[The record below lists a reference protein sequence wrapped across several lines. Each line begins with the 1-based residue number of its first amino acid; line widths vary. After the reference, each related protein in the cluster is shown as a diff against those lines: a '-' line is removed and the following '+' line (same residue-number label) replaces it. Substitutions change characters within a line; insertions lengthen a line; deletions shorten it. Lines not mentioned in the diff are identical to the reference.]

1 MGGFVCIYYGNTG
14 SSWLLNTLGTSPQLM
29 VPGFEPVEGWA
40 WKAPAEERVEWVR
53 TALSPP
59 MERSG
64 PVYDAWIEGLR
75 ASPQV
80 HELSDKPTF
89 EQVGFKMNDL
99 AVFAIEAVADA
110 LKEAKAKV
118 IVLTR
123 DNRIKHA
130 LSLYRY
136 HEEGKSQFGGKG
148 VRPASKVELKAFD
161 RWVQE
166 SVRLH
171 TRLMEAREILIG
183 RLGPQHVADLSY
195 EEFAS
200 EEGKR
205 QVIDR
210 LTDFLDIARM
220 ELVEGPFTKATPD
233 DLRSAVVNYQ
243 TLWLRYLF
251 TPMRRYFRE

>member
-14 SSWLLNTLGTSPQLM
+14 SSWLLNTLGTSPQVI

-40 WKAPAEERVEWVR
+40 WKAPREERVEWVR
-53 TALSPP
+53 TALNPP
-59 MERSG
+59 VERSG
-64 PVYDAWIEGLR
+64 PTYDAWVEELR

-80 HELSDKPTF
+80 RKLGNKPTF

-99 AVFAIEAVADA
+99 AVFALEPLADV

-118 IVLTR
+118 IVLAR

-136 HEEGKSQFGGKG
+136 HEEDKSQFGGKG
-148 VRPASKVELKAFD
+148 VRPPSKVDLKTFD
-161 RWVQE
+161 KWVEE
-166 SVRLH
+166 SFRLH
-171 TRLMEAREILIG
+171 TRLMEAREALIDL
-183 RLGPQHVADLSY
+183 LGPQHVADLSY

-210 LTDFLDIARM
+210 LTDFLGIEPL
-220 ELVEGPFTKATPD
+220 ELAEGPFTKATPD
-233 DLRSAVVNYQ
+233 DLRSAVVNYR
-243 TLWLRYLF
+243 TLRLRYLF